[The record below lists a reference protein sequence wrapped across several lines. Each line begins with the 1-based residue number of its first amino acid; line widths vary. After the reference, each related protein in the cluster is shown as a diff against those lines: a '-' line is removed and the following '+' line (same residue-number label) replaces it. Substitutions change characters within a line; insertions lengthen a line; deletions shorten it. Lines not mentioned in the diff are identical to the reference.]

1 MQRQPLVIGN
11 WKMNGN
17 KALVAHIAATFAGQ
31 PELLR
36 QVHVA
41 VCPPAVL
48 LSTWHQA
55 TQGLAL
61 AAGVQDVN
69 EHADGAHTGE
79 HSVQLVAEAGAQY
92 VLIGH
97 SERRQFYADTEV
109 RIAAK
114 LQQLLAYNE
123 QPMRAVL
130 CVGESAEQRHSE
142 QTMMVI
148 EAQLESALATVKADQ
163 LSRLVIAYEPV
174 WAIGTGLTASPEQA
188 QQVHGAI
195 RNWLENKW
203 GASGA
208 AVQLLYGGSVKADNA
223 TALFAEA
230 DIDGGLI
237 GGASLHADEFLA
249 ICTAAQARSR

>member
-17 KALVAHIAATFAGQ
+17 RPLVASMAAALAAQ
-31 PELLR
+31 PELLK
-36 QVHVA
+36 QVAVA

-48 LSTWHQA
+48 LSHWVDA
-55 TQGLAL
+55 TTAIPV

-92 VLIGH
+92 VLLGH
-97 SERRQFYADTEV
+97 SERRQFYADSNARV
-109 RIAAK
+109 AAK
-114 LQQLLAYNE
+114 LQQLLAYQT
-123 QPMRAVL
+123 QPLCAVL
-130 CVGESAEQRHSE
+130 CVGESAREREQE

-148 EAQLESALATVKADQ
+148 EAQLTSALTAVRAEQ
-163 LSRLVIAYEPV
+163 LGQLVIAYEPV
-174 WAIGTGLTASPEQA
+174 WAIGTGLTASPAQA
-188 QQVHGAI
+188 QQVHGFI
-195 RNWLENKW
+195 RNWLGNTW

-208 AVQLLYGGSVKADNA
+208 AVQILYGGSVKADNA

-237 GGASLHADEFLA
+237 GGASLHAADFLA
-249 ICTAAQARSR
+249 ICTAAQVRSR

>member
-17 KALVAHIAATFAGQ
+17 KPLIATMAAALAAQ
-31 PELLR
+31 PQLLE
-36 QVHVA
+36 QVTVA

-48 LSTWHQA
+48 LTSWCQA
-55 TQGLAL
+55 TESIAV

-92 VLIGH
+92 VLVGH
-97 SERRQFYADTEV
+97 SERRQFYADSEARV
-109 RIAAK
+109 AAK
-114 LQQLLAYNE
+114 MQQLLHYNA
-123 QPMRAVL
+123 QPLHAVL
-130 CVGESAEQRHSE
+130 CVGESASERAQE

-148 EAQLESALATVKADQ
+148 EAQLTSALATVKAEQ
-163 LSRLVIAYEPV
+163 LGQLVIAYEPV
-174 WAIGTGLTASPEQA
+174 WAIGTGLTASPAQA
-188 QQVHGAI
+188 QQVHEFI
-195 RNWLENKW
+195 RSWLGKKW
-203 GASGA
+203 GESGA
-208 AVQLLYGGSVKADNA
+208 AVQILYGGSVKADNA

-237 GGASLHADEFLA
+237 GGASLQAEDFLA

>member
-17 KALVAHIAATFAGQ
+17 LPLIADLAAALARQ
-31 PELLR
+31 PQLLE
-36 QVHVA
+36 QVSVA

-48 LSTWHQA
+48 LTHWCQA
-55 TQGLAL
+55 TQGLAV

-79 HSVQLVAEAGAQY
+79 HSVQLVADAGAEY

-97 SERRQFYADTEV
+97 SERRQFYADSNSRV
-109 RIAAK
+109 AAK
-114 LQQLLAYNE
+114 LQQLLNYSAK
-123 QPMRAVL
+123 PLRAVL
-130 CVGESAEQRHSE
+130 CIGESASEREHE

-148 EAQLESALATVKADQ
+148 EAQLESALATVKVEQ
-163 LSRLVIAYEPV
+163 LGQLVIAYEPV
-174 WAIGTGLTASPEQA
+174 WAIGTGLTASPAQA
-188 QQVHGAI
+188 QQVHEFI
-195 RNWLENKW
+195 RHWLTNRW
-203 GASGA
+203 GESGA
-208 AVQLLYGGSVKADNA
+208 AVQILYGGSVKADNA

-237 GGASLHADEFLA
+237 GGASLQAEDFLA